1 MRRLSMSVA
10 VALAVATMLLPA
22 TVLAGNQRPMSGS
35 FTVGLVPAAPRCG
48 PNALTIAVEGSGI
61 GTHLG
66 RFTGAGSNC
75 TSFDLATSEVPISD
89 GIALFVAAD
98 GSTITT
104 HYQGTQHAPVAGV
117 ATTEVTHTVV
127 GGTGRFTDASGVW
140 ASSGTIDFT
149 TGLSS
154 ATVSGWLGY

>member
-1 MRRLSMSVA
+1 MRRLTLSVA

-35 FTVGLVPAAPRCG
+35 FTVGLVPAVPRCG

-66 RFTGAGSNC
+66 RFTGGGSNC

-104 HYQGTQHAPVAGV
+104 RYQGTQHAPVAGV

-127 GGTGRFTDASGVW
+127 GGTGRFADASGVW
-140 ASSGTIDFT
+140 ASSGTIDFL

-154 ATVSGWLGY
+154 ATVQGWISY